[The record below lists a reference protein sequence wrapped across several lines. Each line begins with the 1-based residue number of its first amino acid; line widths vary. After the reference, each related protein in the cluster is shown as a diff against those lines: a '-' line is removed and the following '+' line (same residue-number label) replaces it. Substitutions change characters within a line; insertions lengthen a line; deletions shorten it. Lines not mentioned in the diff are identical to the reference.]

1 MSIHERMCDM
11 RKYLVPIIT
20 IALLLNIIACG
31 STSHSGSKQNN
42 TVGIIGSSSSP
53 EASSYA
59 VEPPVKTDNN
69 SPSVAATASSDL
81 AEKHPVYI
89 DESQYTGDKL
99 EIIKLINLEMKYLY
113 EEDKKAYLSLL
124 LPNSGIYPADVST
137 FRLPGN
143 KIQHV
148 ELQYDPV
155 VKEQKS
161 VFEAQVDLYEYTNDK
176 DKRLATYVFQKG
188 KGPEDTWKFSLID

>member
-1 MSIHERMCDM
+1 MCDM
-11 RKYLVPIIT
+11 RKYLAPIIT
-20 IALLLNIIACG
+20 IALLLNITACG
-31 STSHSGSKQNN
+31 STSHSGSELN
-42 TVGIIGSSSSP
+42 TTIGIIGSSSSP
-53 EASSYA
+53 EASSNA
-59 VEPPVKTDNN
+59 VDPSAKTDNN
-69 SPSVAATASSDL
+69 SPSADVTASSNP
-81 AEKHPVYI
+81 AEKQPVYI
-89 DESQYTGDKL
+89 DESKYTGDKL

-124 LPNSGIYPADVST
+124 LPNSSVYPPDEST

-176 DKRLATYVFQKG
+176 DRRLATYVFQKG
-188 KGPEDTWKFSLID
+188 KGPEDKWKFSMID